1 MARRRLTGSAQLS
14 LFRWRPGAYNDR
26 QIRVFLDRRVWT
38 RSGFNHRPRGDSR
51 IFAVLNLDPEPGLLS
66 DLLRIHLLTAY
77 EIGYAS
83 VASSKEGI
91 DRDYGADD
99 KREYQD
105 QDHSET
111 PSNGPDDALSPTAG
125 AAFGTHEESV

>member
-38 RSGFNHRPRGDSR
+38 RSGFNNRPRGDSR

-66 DLLRIHLLTAY
+66 DLLRIHLLTTY
-77 EIGYAS
+77 EIAYAS
-83 VASSKEGI
+83 VARSQVGI
-91 DRDYGADD
+91 DRVSGAAENGD
-99 KREYQD
+99 D
-105 QDHSET
+105 QD
-111 PSNGPDDALSPTAG
+111 
-125 AAFGTHEESV
+125 